1 MSKSVAQLEVEV
13 AKLQQRI
20 SVEKA
25 KEAKGVISRIKEAI
39 DYYGLTAEDLFNP
52 VSREGTETRGGRSA
66 SEKSKSTTARK
77 LPKLDAAVN
86 PSATPTKPKQKTAG
100 VKLPAKFADGNGNT
114 WTGRGS
120 TPRWLTDGVASGKS
134 REDFAVQSKND

>member
-1 MSKSVAQLEVEV
+1 MRKSVAQLEVEV

-20 SVEKA
+20 SVVKA
-25 KEAKGVISRIKEAI
+25 KEAEGVISRIKEAI
-39 DYYGLTAEDLFNP
+39 DYYGLTAEDLFSSA
-52 VSREGTETRGGRSA
+52 SREGTGTRGGRIA
-66 SEKSKSTTARK
+66 SKKSKSTAARK
-77 LPKLDAAVN
+77 LPKLDAA
-86 PSATPTKPKQKTAG
+86 SAVPTKPKQKTAG

-120 TPRWLTDGVASGKS
+120 TPRWLTDAVASGRS